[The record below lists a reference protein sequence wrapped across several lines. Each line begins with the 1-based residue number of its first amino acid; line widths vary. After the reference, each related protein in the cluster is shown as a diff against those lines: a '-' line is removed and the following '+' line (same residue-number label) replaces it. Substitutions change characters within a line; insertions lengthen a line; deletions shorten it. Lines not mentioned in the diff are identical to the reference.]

1 MSRSLIVLLCLLFQF
16 MYVNGEDGLT
26 ADNLRTLLPEKPGDS
41 WETKGAPQEYKGD
54 DLFLYINGGAEIY
67 HEYGFERVIVQ
78 DYINSSDKTIILELY
93 QMEDP
98 ESAYGIYSF
107 KTTPQ
112 GRNLDIGAHGLL
124 EDYYL
129 NFWKGRFLATLTG
142 FDESEQTLK
151 GLEIIARGLDARLP
165 DESRIPSLVSLL
177 PPDGLIETGISYYE
191 GRLGLANSRS
201 FFPEDIFQIR
211 KGVRGDYEDKS
222 SVFIFQYK
230 DVQKCGEIFD
240 SVKAEFENSPD
251 YKLVSQQDILQV
263 TDSEGSD
270 IRVNCISKYLVLITG
285 PISSEKAETIFS
297 RISKNIK

>member
-1 MSRSLIVLLCLLFQF
+1 MVLALTLMLQGQDAGAGESLQ
-16 MYVNGEDGLT
+16 N
-26 ADNLRTLLPEKPGDS
+26 LLPEKPGDS
-41 WETKGAPQEYKGD
+41 WETKGAPQEYKGE

-98 ESAYGIYSF
+98 ESAFGIYSF

-151 GLEIIARGLDARLP
+151 GLEIIARALDARLP

-201 FFPEDIFQIR
+201 FFPEDIFQIQ
-211 KGVRGDYEDKS
+211 KGVRGDYKDKS

-230 DVQKCGEIFD
+230 DVQECGEIFD
-240 SVKAEFENSPD
+240 SVKAEFESSPD
-251 YKLVSQQDILQV
+251 YKLVSQQDILRAA
-263 TDSEGSD
+263 DSEGND
-270 IRVNCISKYLVLITG
+270 IRVKNISQYLILITG
-285 PISSEKAETIFS
+285 SISSEKAEAIFS